1 MDLNTDQDFLVKCDS
16 ITQHHRR
23 HTQSDNHSSSRSGPL
38 LKDPSNKTPT
48 SSRIPSQ
55 YHVPWSI
62 LLFQLTILVSMGS
75 KTVAGLIPEFLS
87 YKTCADAPPSFSGC
101 MSNVTADL
109 GERVV
114 LNCQVDPRCV
124 IQYLHWYHEPMVG
137 DKRLLKTGKSSN
149 DPYVQTINR
158 VEEHNFGR
166 YICVIA
172 NVAGETECSAYL
184 AIRSS
189 SRIVTLSLSLFM
201 GCAILSISTMIPN
214 QLFLTE
220 ARRRR

>member
-1 MDLNTDQDFLVKCDS
+1 MDLNTDHDFLVKCDS
-16 ITQHHRR
+16 ITQHHRLQT
-23 HTQSDNHSSSRSGPL
+23 HHHSSSISGPSV
-38 LKDPSNKTPT
+38 KDPSHKSRT
-48 SSRIPSQ
+48 SSRATL
-55 YHVPWSI
+55 HFRVPWNVI
-62 LLFQLTILVSMGS
+62 LFQLTILVSMGS

-124 IQYLHWYHEPMVG
+124 IQYLHWYHEPLVG

-149 DPYVQTINR
+149 DPYVHTINR

-166 YICVIA
+166 YMCVIA
-172 NVAGETECSAYL
+172 NVAGETECSAFL

-189 SRIVTLSLSLFM
+189 VGSFSVSFSLFL
-201 GCAILSISTMIPN
+201 GCVLILSISTMIPN

-220 ARRRR
+220 SRRRR